1 MAVRLATP
9 VEDSPWGGRDESIGV
24 LLRERAR
31 WDGSFVYCRHSSGE
45 LTVGEL
51 EELSN
56 RIANA
61 LRDRGFGQNTRVAT
75 MLGNSID
82 HIGLFFALAKL
93 GACQIPINIHLRG
106 DGLRYILSS
115 SECDC
120 LVAEAELADVLAPIL
135 ADISIPAQ
143 LWRGEGELPGEDF
156 GRLLR
161 HADTSPPPIQNDP
174 DAVVYICYT
183 SGTTGL
189 PKGVMMTDRM
199 LRVAAWAAGRAGTP
213 EDGDIYHLWTP
224 FYHIGGCEILLLALQ
239 RRVTIALMPKFSVSR
254 FWEEVRTSKAT
265 HMQFMGGVLA
275 LLLKQPPTSR
285 DKDHSVR
292 VAFGGG
298 CPEPVW
304 RAFEE
309 RFGVAIREC
318 YGLTE
323 SSSFAMQNLT
333 GKVGSVGQALPWFDI
348 TLVDDAGN
356 EVEPGEQGE
365 IWIRERV
372 PGAVTPGYWKNSD
385 ATATTIVDGTLRT
398 GDLARQDS
406 DGDYF
411 YLGRKKDSLRRRG
424 ENIAAFEVERILNQH
439 PDVEE
444 SAIVGV
450 RNEIQDEDI
459 KAVLRLRDG
468 ANLEPLDLIKWCEGR
483 LAYFQ
488 IPRFV
493 DFVQDFPRTP
503 SQRIR
508 KELLS
513 RDASD
518 SWDFEK
524 SGHVLRR

>member
-1 MAVRLATP
+1 MAVRLAVP
-9 VEDSPWGGRDESIGV
+9 VEESPWGDRDESIGV

-31 WDGSFVYCRHSSGE
+31 RDAGFVYCRHISGE

-51 EELSN
+51 EGLSN

-61 LRDRGFGQNTRVAT
+61 LRERGLGQNSRVAT

-93 GACQIPINIHLRG
+93 GICQIPINIHLRG

-135 ADISIPAQ
+135 ADVSISAQ

-161 HADTSPPPIQNDP
+161 HADTSPPPIEADP

-199 LRVAAWAAGRAGTP
+199 LRVAAWAAGRAGSP
-213 EDGDIYHLWTP
+213 EDGDVYHLWTP

-254 FWEEVRTSKAT
+254 FWEEVRTSQAT

-275 LLLKQPPTSR
+275 LLLKQPPTPR
-285 DKDHSVR
+285 DRDHGLR

-348 TLVDDAGN
+348 TLVDDEGN
-356 EVEPGEQGE
+356 EVASGEQGE

-372 PGAVTPGYWKNSD
+372 RGAITPGYWRNAE
-385 ATATTIVDGTLRT
+385 ATAATIVDGTLRT
-398 GDLARQDS
+398 GDLARRDS
-406 DGDYF
+406 DGDFF

-450 RNEIQDEDI
+450 PNEIQDEDI
-459 KAVLRLRDG
+459 KVVLRLRDG

-488 IPRFV
+488 IPRFIA
-493 DFVQDFPRTP
+493 FVQDFPRTP

-513 RDASD
+513 RDAAD
-518 SWDFEK
+518 SWDSEK